1 MRTTLSEAEAVG
13 NRSIRMRRPPLWL
26 AAAAV
31 TSGWAAMYTVASWIL
46 FYLFR
51 SPVHDDTRIVYVAA
65 EAGVR
70 YGWST
75 IYDMATLRSLSA
87 LFPAGERE
95 ISSALTYDFAPLL
108 AWLFAPLTAFPE
120 PVAYAVWTALSLA
133 ALVVA
138 WHIAAP
144 YHGLSKLTLLLVALG
159 LWPVWLSFYFGQP
172 VVVLIALLAAAWW
185 LCAKERPLAA
195 GAALALATFLKPQDV
210 VLVPVVL
217 LVAGRYRTVS
227 SWVAGCA
234 VLGIATVLSLG
245 PSGLMGW
252 WQTLR
257 LAQSVATNA
266 DFTLAHFFGFEPVTY
281 ALWLLEGSA
290 ALLVAWRRKAET
302 ETVFAAGILGTAA
315 VAFHFHDY
323 DSSILV
329 LAAWLFLRT
338 SPPMWHRRWLLLGLV
353 SVQVTSLAPDAV
365 QPIVD
370 FATHA
375 PRLIWDAAWLG
386 ILVASSFMGRRAL
399 GAATPQAITPSM
411 AATESASVT

>member
-1 MRTTLSEAEAVG
+1 MSARL
-13 NRSIRMRRPPLWL
+13 PPLWL

-31 TSGWAAMYTVASWIL
+31 ASGWAAIYSIEQWIIL
-46 FYLFR
+46 FALG
-51 SPVHDDTRIVYVAA
+51 PVREDTRVVYVAA

-95 ISSALTYDFAPLL
+95 ISSKLTYDFAPLL

-120 PVAYAVWTALSLA
+120 PVAYALWTALSLA
-133 ALVVA
+133 AFVVA

-144 YHGLSKLTLLLVALG
+144 YHGLSKLTLLWVALG
-159 LWPVWLSFYFGQP
+159 LWPVWLSFHFGQP
-172 VVVLIALLAAAWW
+172 TVEVIALLAAAWW
-185 LCAKERPLAA
+185 LCVKERPLAA

-210 VLVPVVL
+210 MLVPVAL
-217 LVAGRYRTVS
+217 LVAGRYRVVW

-234 VLGIATVLSLG
+234 VLGIATVVSLG

-252 WQTLR
+252 WHTLR
-257 LAQSVATNA
+257 LVESTAISA
-266 DFTLAHFFGFEPVTY
+266 DFTVAHLLGFGPLTY
-281 ALWLLEGSA
+281 AAWLLEGSA
-290 ALLVAWRRKAET
+290 ALFVAWRRKAET
-302 ETVFAAGILGTAA
+302 ETVFAVGILGTAA

-323 DSSILV
+323 DYSILV
-329 LAAWLFLRT
+329 LAAWLVLRT

-375 PRLIWDAAWLG
+375 PRLIWGAAWLG
-386 ILVASSFMGRRAL
+386 ILVASSFLGRHPL